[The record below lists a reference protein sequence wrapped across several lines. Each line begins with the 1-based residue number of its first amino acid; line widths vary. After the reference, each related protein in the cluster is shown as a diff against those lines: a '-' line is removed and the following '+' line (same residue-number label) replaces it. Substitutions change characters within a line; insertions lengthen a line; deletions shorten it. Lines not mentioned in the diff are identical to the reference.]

1 MLKYHFEIMRSTP
14 VKGKKIT
21 GSKDYDTRVT
31 IEKDGKIIFNEM
43 IVVRK
48 NKEGVFPEM
57 DPIRNNIA
65 AASIRKELVEKLK
78 EYFKKVK

>member
-1 MLKYHFEIMRSTP
+1 MLKYHFEIIRSAP
-14 VKGKKIT
+14 VKGRKIT
-21 GSKDYDTRVT
+21 GSKDYDTQVT
-31 IEKDGKIIFNEM
+31 IEKDGKIIFDEM

-57 DPIRNNIA
+57 DPIRNKIA

-78 EYFKKVK
+78 EYFKKIK